1 MLICCVILTPEI
13 LGLRAYVVIS
23 GSMEPEIPTGSLVL
37 VNTKF
42 QELSEGTVIS
52 YRLNENIVTHRV
64 DTVLE
69 DGYRTRGDANER
81 ADEQIV
87 KPDQVVGIVQMS
99 VPCLGYLIVW
109 LQSVKGRILVW
120 IMLEV
125 YLIALFFRT
134 EKKDQ
139 KEKNEKENIRKIE
152 RIRKESGVDSPQKIV

>member
-1 MLICCVILTPEI
+1 
-13 LGLRAYVVIS
+13 
-23 GSMEPEIPTGSLVL
+23 MEPEIPTGSLVL

-87 KPDQVVGIVQMS
+87 KPDQVVGTVQMA

-109 LQSVKGRILVW
+109 LQSDKGRILTG
-120 IMLEV
+120 ILLAV
-125 YLIALFFRT
+125 YLIAACFRT
-134 EKKDQ
+134 GK
-139 KEKNEKENIRKIE
+139 
-152 RIRKESGVDSPQKIV
+152 RIRKKRMKKHI